1 VPSVELFRRRAEAAR
16 PDFALTPAALPAVAA
31 ICRRLDG
38 LPLAIELAAARIR
51 MLTPVQL
58 QQRLDRPLD
67 ALSSTDWDVPD
78 RHRTL
83 RATMAWSYGLLGPQ
97 EQDLFR
103 QLSTFRGSW
112 SLASFASVVGT
123 PPEHLASLVD
133 HSLVFTQHGHDAD
146 EPRFAMLQTIRDYA
160 EECLIATGEQDAAL
174 RRHAE
179 VFLALA
185 EEAAPHLEGAAQA
198 AWLQRLEQDH
208 PNLTAALHWLRI
220 HEPALALRLGGALWR
235 FWWLLGLLTEGAQ
248 ELGQLQQLSVPDAPG
263 SMARVHDGAGVLA
276 ESRSEYKRAAQC
288 YEAAVASWREA
299 ADERGLARALLRLG
313 TATAFQ
319 GERDLA
325 ATYHREGL
333 QRLRALG
340 DQRGVAVAL
349 TNLGLGNFLAGEC
362 EAAVRYDQEGL
373 LIWRELGDPQ
383 GLALALDNLGEAELC
398 NGDPVAAWAC
408 HDEALRIQLGIDAKR
423 GIASALINLGITARV
438 RRDLALAEAQLTEGL
453 RLAQT
458 VGDIDA
464 VSRALD
470 ALAGVAGDQGRFPYA
485 AQLHGAAASLRKTH
499 GIELPPV
506 YRPGYERDLAAAQ
519 SHLGEEFAPA
529 WEAGASLGITALE
542 AMPES

>member
-1 VPSVELFRRRAEAAR
+1 
-16 PDFALTPAALPAVAA
+16 VAA

-83 RATMAWSYGLLGPQ
+83 RATMTWSYSLLDPQ
-97 EQDLFR
+97 EQDLFG

-112 SLASFASVVGT
+112 SLDAFAAVART
-123 PPEHLASLVD
+123 PPEHLANLVD
-133 HSLVFTQHGHDAD
+133 HSLVFTQRGHDPD
-146 EPRFAMLQTIRDYA
+146 ESRFAMLQTIRDFA
-160 EECLIATGEQDAAL
+160 EDCLIASGEQDAAL

-198 AWLQRLEQDH
+198 EWLQRLERDH
-208 PNLTAALHWLRI
+208 PNLTAALHWLRG
-220 HEPALALRLGGALWR
+220 HDPALALRLGGALWR

-248 ELGQLQQLSVPDAPG
+248 ELGQLQRLSAPDAPA
-263 SMARVHDGAGVLA
+263 SKARVHDGAGVLA

-288 YEAAVASWREA
+288 YEEAVASWREA

-313 TATAFQ
+313 TATAFL
-319 GERDLA
+319 GERDQA

-333 QRLRALG
+333 QRLRDLG

-362 EAAVRYDQEGL
+362 EAAVRFDQEGL

-398 NGDPVAAWAC
+398 NGDPEAAWAC
-408 HDEALRIQLGIDAKR
+408 HDEALRIQRGIDAKR

-438 RRDLALAEAQLTEGL
+438 RHDPALAEAQLNEGL
-453 RLAQT
+453 HLAQT

-470 ALAGVAGDQGRFPYA
+470 ALAGLAGDQGRFPDA
-485 AQLHGAAASLRKTH
+485 ARLHGAAASLRRMH

-506 YRPGYERDLAAAQ
+506 YRPGYDRDLSTAR
-519 SHLGEEFAPA
+519 SHLGQAFAPA
-529 WEAGASLGITALE
+529 WEAGAALGISVLAAPQE
-542 AMPES
+542 P